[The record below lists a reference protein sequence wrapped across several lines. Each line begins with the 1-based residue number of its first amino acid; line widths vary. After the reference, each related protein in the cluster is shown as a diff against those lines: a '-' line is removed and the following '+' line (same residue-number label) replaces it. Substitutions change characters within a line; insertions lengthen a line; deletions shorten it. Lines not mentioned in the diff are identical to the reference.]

1 MNREMDVALN
11 DEMQMALNRV
21 TPMVETPALFS
32 HVLAGLRILFTI
44 LAGSAFVAVCAHI
57 ALPLAFTPVPLT
69 LQPFAVLLLGLLLS
83 RWVAAATLTAYLV
96 EGASGLPV
104 FAPTG
109 VNLTGYYHLFGST
122 GGYLLAYPFA
132 VYVIAALWRSS
143 KHSLWWAILSAGT
156 GNLLILVAGAG
167 WFSILSHASLDTVL
181 VESVIPFLPGDAL
194 KVAVAASLGYEW
206 YRNRPARPRT

>member
-1 MNREMDVALN
+1 VNQETHLESVVNQKTHLDQPPAALS
-11 DEMQMALNRV
+11 
-21 TPMVETPALFS
+21 MVI
-32 HVLAGLRILFTI
+32 AGLRMLFVI
-44 LAGSAFVAVCAHI
+44 LAGSAFVAVCAHV
-57 ALPLAFTPVPLT
+57 ALPLRFTPVPLT

-83 RWVAAATLTAYLV
+83 PRLGAATLAAYLV

-104 FAPTG
+104 FTPSGA
-109 VNLTGYYHLFGST
+109 NLTGYYHLFGST

-143 KHSLWWAILSAGT
+143 KHNLWWALLSTAT

-167 WFSILSHASLDTVL
+167 WLSILSHASLNTVL
-181 VESVIPFLPGDAL
+181 SEAVIPFLPGDAL

-206 YRNRPARPRT
+206 YRNRPARPRP